1 MIKKYVE
8 QILDLYNF
16 VDGLMITDAKGN
28 IEFYQS
34 FRADLNDLKSEKVI
48 GKNLLDIYPTLTME
62 TSTIFKVLQ
71 TGEPVFNQF
80 QEIPTY
86 SGKIIRALNTTLPLT
101 DGKKIIGAIDVS
113 RYIDTPYARKEITLS
128 LKEVQ
133 KSNLYTVD
141 DIISISPEMEKLK
154 EKINRIAN
162 TDSSVLIYGET
173 GTGKELVAQS
183 LHTSSSR
190 KNKKFI
196 SQNCAAIPSTLLESI
211 LFGTTKGSFTG
222 AEDKAGIFEIAN
234 GGTIFLDEINSMDMS
249 VQAKI
254 LKAIEEK
261 QIKRIGS
268 ADAISTD
275 IRIISAM
282 NKPPVEC
289 INNKTMREDL
299 FYRLSV
305 VQIAIPPLR
314 KRQNDL
320 FYLIN
325 HFINEYNAKMNRNIL
340 GIDDDVETLFRKYS
354 WPGNVR
360 ELKNIIEGAFNIAD
374 SKIIQLK
381 DLPEYLTRTVYDQ
394 ASRESDIGASISLD
408 FKNPSFSLKTIV
420 QDFEKQIIEKAI
432 EESGSYTLAAK
443 NLRITKQ
450 ALNYKLN
457 KYNIEKE

>member
-34 FRADLNDLKSEKVI
+34 FRSDLNDLKSEKVI

-183 LHTSSSR
+183 LHTSSNR

-234 GGTIFLDEINSMDMS
+234 GGTIFLDEVNSMDMS

-282 NKPPVEC
+282 NKNPVEC

-325 HFINEYNAKMNRNIL
+325 HFINEYNAKLNRNIL
-340 GIDDDVETLFRKYS
+340 GIDDDVETLFHKYS

-381 DLPEYLTRTVYDQ
+381 DLPEYLTHTIHNQ
-394 ASRESDIGASISLD
+394 ANRESDIGASISLD

-432 EESGSYTLAAK
+432 EESGNYTLAAK

-457 KYNIEKE
+457 KFNIEKE

>member
-374 SKIIQLK
+374 SKIIHLK

>member
-101 DGKKIIGAIDVS
+101 DGKRIIGAIDVS
-113 RYIDTPYARKEITLS
+113 RYIDTPYARKEIILS

-141 DIISISPEMEKLK
+141 DIISVSPEMDKLK
-154 EKINRIAN
+154 EKVNRIAN

-183 LHTSSSR
+183 LHTSSNR

-234 GGTIFLDEINSMDMS
+234 GGTIFLDEINSMDMN

-268 ADAISTD
+268 TEAISTD

-282 NKPPVEC
+282 NKNPVEC
-289 INNKTMREDL
+289 ISNGTMREDL

-305 VQIAIPPLR
+305 VQISIPPLR
-314 KRQNDL
+314 ERQHDL

-381 DLPEYLTRTVYDQ
+381 DLPEYLVRTVYEQ
-394 ASRESDIGASISLD
+394 KERESENSTSLNYD
-408 FKNPSFSLKTIV
+408 FKNPSFSLKTVV

-432 EESGSYTLAAK
+432 EEAGSYTLAAK

>member
-305 VQIAIPPLR
+305 VQIAIPPGC
-314 KRQNDL
+314 
-320 FYLIN
+320 
-325 HFINEYNAKMNRNIL
+325 E
-340 GIDDDVETLFRKYS
+340 
-354 WPGNVR
+354 
-360 ELKNIIEGAFNIAD
+360 
-374 SKIIQLK
+374 K
-381 DLPEYLTRTVYDQ
+381 DRTTC
-394 ASRESDIGASISLD
+394 SI
-408 FKNPSFSLKTIV
+408 
-420 QDFEKQIIEKAI
+420 
-432 EESGSYTLAAK
+432 
-443 NLRITKQ
+443 
-450 ALNYKLN
+450 
-457 KYNIEKE
+457 

>member
-16 VDGLMITDAKGN
+16 VDGLMITDAKGS

-71 TGEPVFNQF
+71 TGEPIFNQF

-141 DIISISPEMEKLK
+141 DIISISPEMDKLK

-183 LHTSSSR
+183 LHTSSNR

-211 LFGTTKGSFTG
+211 LFGTTRGSFTG

-234 GGTIFLDEINSMDMS
+234 GGTIFLDEVNSMDMS

-268 ADAISTD
+268 AEAISTD

-282 NKPPVEC
+282 NKNPIEC
-289 INNKTMREDL
+289 INNRTMREDL

-305 VQIAIPPLR
+305 VQVSIPPLR

-325 HFINEYNAKMNRNIL
+325 HFINEYNTKMNRNIL
-340 GIDDDVETLFRKYS
+340 GIDDDVETLFHEYS

-381 DLPEYLTRTVYDQ
+381 DLPEYLVRTVHEQ
-394 ASRESDIGASISLD
+394 TKEKNENSSSINFD

-432 EESGSYTLAAK
+432 EEAGSYTLAAK
-443 NLRITKQ
+443 NLKITKQ